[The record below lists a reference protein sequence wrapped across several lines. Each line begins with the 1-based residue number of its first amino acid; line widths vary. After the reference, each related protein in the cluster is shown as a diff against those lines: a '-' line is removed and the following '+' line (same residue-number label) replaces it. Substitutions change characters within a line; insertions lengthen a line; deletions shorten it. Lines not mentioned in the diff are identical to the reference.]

1 MWVVV
6 VMCEP
11 TPPRFRDQLELTG
24 TVWSILGAF
33 GAVGGITLAWRLL
46 GAADVVAALAGTVA
60 IITVA
65 IVLANGLSRLLWGS
79 DRSRRTAAALRPAPH
94 ALPESVQVRAW
105 IEGQQQGAVW
115 SSERPPAIEGDRPA
129 LEPSRVWTAQEWSA

>member
-1 MWVVV
+1 
-6 VMCEP
+6 MCEP
-11 TPPRFRDQLELTG
+11 TPPKFRDQFELTG
-24 TVWSILGAF
+24 AVWPVLGAF
-33 GAVGGITLAWRLL
+33 GAAGGITLAWRLV

-60 IITVA
+60 LVTVA
-65 IVLANGLSRLLWGS
+65 IVLANGLSRFLWGS
-79 DRSRRTAAALRPAPH
+79 DRSRRTAAIPRPVQR

-129 LEPSRVWTAQEWSA
+129 LEPSRVWMREEWSA